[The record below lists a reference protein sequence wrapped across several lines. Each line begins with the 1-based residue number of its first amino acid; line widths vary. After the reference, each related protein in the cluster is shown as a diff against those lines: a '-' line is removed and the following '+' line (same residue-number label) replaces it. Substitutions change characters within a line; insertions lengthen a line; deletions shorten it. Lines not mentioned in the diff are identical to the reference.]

1 MKILITG
8 GAGFIGSQVADKFIE
23 KGHEVA
29 IIDNLSTGFREN
41 LNPAAKFYEVDL
53 ENAEDVRRAVS
64 EFQPEVI
71 DHHAAQVDVR
81 KAVEDPVMDAKKN
94 ILGGLNLLQAALDQK
109 VKKLIYANS
118 GGAGYGDPD
127 PSDLPCKES
136 TPIKPISPYGVTKM
150 CFEMYLHFA
159 HVVHGLN
166 FVSLRYPNV
175 FGPRQTFG
183 EAGVVAIFTHL
194 MLKGD
199 RPTIFGNGS
208 STRDYCF
215 VGDIVAANLLALES
229 DKASG
234 AYNVGTG
241 EETSVN
247 KVFEVIKLA
256 TNYQGNPIYADPR
269 PGEIERIVL
278 DSTRLRS
285 ELGWSPSV
293 SFEEGIQRTIYWH
306 KKTNE

>member
-23 KGHEVA
+23 KGHQVA
-29 IIDNLSTGFREN
+29 IIDNLSTGFKEN
-41 LNPAAKFYEVDL
+41 LNPKAKFYEVDL
-53 ENAEDVRRAVS
+53 ENAEDVRRAIA

-109 VKKLIYANS
+109 VQKFIYANS
-118 GGAGYGDPD
+118 GGAGYGDPEE
-127 PSDLPCKES
+127 LPCTEKS
-136 TPIKPISPYGVTKM
+136 PIKPISPYGVTKM

-194 MLKGD
+194 MLKNEQ
-199 RPTIFGNGS
+199 PTIFGDGL

-215 VGDIVAANLLALES
+215 VGDIMAANLLALENNQ
-229 DKASG
+229 AAG

-247 KVFEVIKLA
+247 KVFEVIKSA
-256 TNYQGNPIYADPR
+256 TNYQGEPIYADPR
-269 PGEIERIVL
+269 SGEIQRIVL

-293 SFEEGIQRTIYWH
+293 TFEEGITETIKWH
-306 KKTNE
+306 KSHKL

>member
-23 KGHEVA
+23 KGHQVA
-29 IIDNLSTGFREN
+29 IIDNLSTGFKEN
-41 LNPAAKFYEVDL
+41 LNPKAKFYEVDL
-53 ENAEDVRRAVS
+53 ENAEDVRRAIA

-109 VKKLIYANS
+109 VQKFIYANS
-118 GGAGYGDPD
+118 GGAGYGDPEE
-127 PSDLPCKES
+127 LPCTEKS
-136 TPIKPISPYGVTKM
+136 PIKPISPYGVTKM

-194 MLKGD
+194 MLKNEQ
-199 RPTIFGNGS
+199 PTIFGDGL
-208 STRDYCF
+208 STRDHCF
-215 VGDIVAANLLALES
+215 VGDIMTANLLALENNQ
-229 DKASG
+229 AAG

-247 KVFEVIKLA
+247 KVFEVIKSA
-256 TNYQGNPIYADPR
+256 TNYQGEPIYADPR
-269 PGEIERIVL
+269 SGEIQRIVL

-293 SFEEGIQRTIYWH
+293 TFEEGITETIKWH
-306 KKTNE
+306 KS

>member
-29 IIDNLSTGFREN
+29 IIDNLSTGFKGN
-41 LNPAAKFYEVDL
+41 LNPEAKFYEVDL
-53 ENAEDVRRAVS
+53 ENAEDVRRAIN

-71 DHHAAQVDVR
+71 NHHAAQVDVR
-81 KAVEDPVMDAKKN
+81 KAIEDPVMDAKKN

-109 VKKLIYANS
+109 VQKFIYANS

-150 CFEMYLHFA
+150 CFEMYLHYA
-159 HVVHGLN
+159 HVVHSLN
-166 FVSLRYPNV
+166 YVSLRYPNV

-194 MLKGD
+194 MVINEQ
-199 RPTIFGNGS
+199 PTIFGDGS

-229 DKASG
+229 NQVAG

-241 EETSVN
+241 QETSVS
-247 KVFEVIKLA
+247 KVFEVIKSA
-256 TNYQGNPIYADPR
+256 TNYQGDPIYANPR
-269 PGEIERIVL
+269 LGEIQRIVL
-278 DSTRLRS
+278 DSS
-285 ELGWSPSV
+285 KIQQELGWKPSV
-293 SFEEGIQRTIYWH
+293 TFEEGIAKTIEWH
-306 KKTNE
+306 KERK